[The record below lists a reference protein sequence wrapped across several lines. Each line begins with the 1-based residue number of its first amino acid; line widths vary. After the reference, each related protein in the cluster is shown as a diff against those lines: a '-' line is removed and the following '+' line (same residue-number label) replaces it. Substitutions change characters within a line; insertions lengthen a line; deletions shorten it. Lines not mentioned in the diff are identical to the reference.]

1 MWHDIVSYSKFLPSM
16 FSVNAYLETILTK
29 RIVIWYIL
37 KTEIALELCMHIRNC
52 MQEYQM
58 F

>member
-1 MWHDIVSYSKFLPSM
+1 ML
-16 FSVNAYLETILTK
+16 SVNTYLETILTK
-29 RIVIWYIL
+29 RILIWYVI
-37 KTEIALELCMHIRNC
+37 KTEIALELCMHIRNW